1 MSSSFCTTKYD
12 VFISFRREDTRK
24 TFTVY
29 LFNLLANKTIRA
41 YMDCLLRRGD
51 EVWPALEKA
60 IESSLISI
68 VVFSENYALGRARQD
83 SSMEGISRSESESN
97 RDKIS
102 NWRDA
107 LKKSA
112 NISG

>member
-83 SSMEGISRSESESN
+83 SSMEGISRSGCYT
-97 RDKIS
+97 RF
-102 NWRDA
+102 
-107 LKKSA
+107 L
-112 NISG
+112 